1 MFTENEPN
9 RLMYSKVMLFGEYTI
24 IVGSMGLTIPFSH
37 FNGQLDTLNGN
48 SYTDLSFARR
58 SNVKLSE
65 YFHYLKQKTDFY
77 SQWID
82 LNRLEKELQEGLFF
96 ESSIPESYGL
106 GSSGALVAAI
116 YYRYAKKRIDPDPHM
131 PQSQLHQLRQN
142 FSQLEGFFHGTSSG
156 IDPLICYLNYPLCLE
171 NQKSISAVRLPMR
184 DTGPEDVIFL
194 FNSGNPGKTAPL
206 VEQFMLNL
214 SQFSYQQVIYNEM
227 VPVTNQCISLLVAGE
242 LELFVDQLKILS
254 ALQFRYFQAMI
265 PNSVHSHWEYGL
277 NHDLF
282 TLKLCGSG
290 GGGFVLGFTRRY
302 SDTSDYFAQLGKEII
317 PVYQKM

>member
-37 FNGQLDTLNGN
+37 FNGQLDTINRN

-58 SNVKLSE
+58 SNAKLIEYKNFLEQKADYFSE
-65 YFHYLKQKTDFY
+65 L
-77 SQWID
+77 ID
-82 LNRLEKELQEGLFF
+82 LHRFEMELQDGLFF

-116 YYRYAKKRIDPDPHM
+116 YFRYARFRIDPDPHM
-131 PQSQLHQLRQN
+131 PQNQLLQLRHH
-142 FSQLEGFFHGTSSG
+142 FSQLESFFHGTSSG

-171 NQKSISAVRLPMR
+171 NQKTISAVRLPMR

-194 FNSGNPGKTAPL
+194 YNSGNPGKTAPL
-206 VEQFMLNL
+206 VQQFMLNL
-214 SQFSYQQVIYNEM
+214 EQSSFHKAIYDEM
-227 VPVTNQCISLLVAGE
+227 VPITNKCISLLIAGE
-242 LELFVDQLKILS
+242 LALFVEQLKTLS
-254 ALQFRYFQAMI
+254 FLQLKHFQSMI
-265 PNSVHSHWEYGL
+265 PDSVHPFWEFGL
-277 NHDLF
+277 KQDLF

-302 SDTSDYFAQLGKEII
+302 SETSEYFAQMGKEII
-317 PVYQKM
+317 PVFQKI